1 MNQRADHNYEFGPFR
16 LDTAKRLLL
25 REGET
30 VPLTPKAL
38 DLLIAL
44 VQSHKHWGCRS
55 AGLKGQKKPGL
66 PPGLDHKKRAGGL
79 PGAKF
84 LAVDAA
90 ERGESNGSPLLMA
103 T

>member
-1 MNQRADHNYEFGPFR
+1 MNQRADHNFEFGPFR

-25 REGET
+25 RKGET
-30 VPLTPKAL
+30 VTLTPKAL

-44 VQSHKHWGCRS
+44 VQSYKHWGCRS

-79 PGAKF
+79 PGAKIS
-84 LAVDAA
+84 LNL
-90 ERGESNGSPLLMA
+90 GA
-103 T
+103 TG